1 MVLTYDEYKA
11 MGGRCDEAAYPRME
25 AKAGAELNR
34 LTFGRLKG
42 MEEIS
47 GNAKYCLLEMIEVLC
62 VEESLAAMTG
72 GREIS
77 AMSNDGVSMSFS
89 ANGSGA
95 RSPANG
101 SGARSLSARLAAIA
115 HMYLADEITA
125 DGIPLLY
132 AGVDMR

>member
-47 GNAKYCLLEMIEVLC
+47 GNAKYCLLEMIEALC

-89 ANGSGA
+89 ASGNGQ
-95 RSPANG
+95 
-101 SGARSLSARLAAIA
+101 ARSLSALSLSARMAAIA
-115 HMYLADEITA
+115 RMYLADEITA